1 MSQDLVTHKDLAV
14 LLGVSE
20 TTVKS
25 YRRKFPGCIPVAN
38 KGKPIRFTTDA
49 KAVALRIRDLFAEG
63 MSVPEVRSRLAA
75 EFAWVHEK
83 APEAKPAG
91 RPETTQGVA
100 NIARGVVDMSRR
112 QDTLLKRMQSI
123 ESMLAELGLSGSDEV
138 ETLRRKRAETEKQ
151 TGERL
156 EQRLDHL
163 DRVTGELGTTVRD
176 LASQLGR
183 FLERR
188 AAARE
193 NWEQERKAVVEEAA
207 GVAASLPPSP
217 EPAGAKVIPIR
228 PEPPAESA
236 EAAEPAD
243 RPEPPR
249 HFFTLPLVVRTQ
261 QGVYVSAGGR
271 SRGRFCLNDL
281 KAVLVYGFPSPRQ
294 YRMHWEAH
302 GQGWRLVL
310 DQPKVEDS
318 RAFTLLLMELP
329 TKEGGKVAEILQ
341 LKDGERQGH
350 PAEFAAMLESL
361 LG

>member
-1 MSQDLVTHKDLAV
+1 MSGEHVTHKDLAK

-38 KGKPIRFTTDA
+38 KGKPIRFTAQAPT
-49 KAVALRIRDLFAEG
+49 VALRIRDLFSGG

-75 EFAWVHEK
+75 EFDWIDAK
-83 APEAKPAG
+83 APGAAGKLDEA
-91 RPETTQGVA
+91 RGVA

-112 QDTLLKRMQSI
+112 QDTLLKRMGSI
-123 ESMLAELGLSGSDEV
+123 ESMLAELGLAGSEEV
-138 ETLRRKRAETEKQ
+138 EGLRRKRDEAAKQ
-151 TGERL
+151 SSERL
-156 EQRLDHL
+156 ERRLDAL
-163 DRVTGELGTTVRD
+163 DRITGELSSTVQG
-176 LASQLGR
+176 LADQLGR

-193 NWEQERKAVVEEAA
+193 TWEQERSRVVEEAA
-207 GVAASLPPSP
+207 SVSASLAPAA
-217 EPAGAKVIPIR
+217 EPAGAKVIPLR
-228 PEPPAESA
+228 PEAPAEPEPGE
-236 EAAEPAD
+236 EA
-243 RPEPPR
+243 RLEPPR
-249 HFFTLPLVVRTQ
+249 QFFSLPLVVRTQ
-261 QGVYVSAGGR
+261 QGAYVSAGGR
-271 SRGRFCLNDL
+271 SRGRFSLNDL

-294 YRMHWEAH
+294 FRMRWEAH

-318 RAFTLLLMELP
+318 RSISLLLMELP

-350 PAEFAAMLESL
+350 PAEFAAILEGL